1 MGDSG
6 VLFSSPSSFHPSHSS
21 IPSFL
26 PLSTPCCTLL
36 PSPSSLPPLFL
47 LCTFP
52 PSYPLPFPICTVLSH
67 SLLARIP
74 IPFFPL
80 TVFHRVMSSSKLVNG
95 LNKNKLVAYH
105 FSVFSGAFMWL
116 GQEDDRCIRL
126 SRQRLEDDCALRIS
140 CPVTSAAAESRS
152 WASEAAAH
160 S

>member
-6 VLFSSPSSFHPSHSS
+6 VLFSSPFVIPPLLFLYSVLPPALSSLLYSS
-21 IPSFL
+21 TFSFL
-26 PLSTPCCTLL
+26 
-36 PSPSSLPPLFL
+36 SPSALYPMHISPLL
-47 LCTFP
+47 S
-52 PSYPLPFPICTVLSH
+52 PSFPICAVPSP
-67 SLLARIP
+67 SLLARIS
-74 IPFFPL
+74 IPFLPL
-80 TVFHRVMSSSKLVNG
+80 IVFLRVMSSSKLVNG

-116 GQEDDRCIRL
+116 GQEDDLCFRL